1 MNLHNQLV
9 EQVLNDPQTPADH
22 AVRNEILNL
31 RAMIAELQDKLEAKE
46 VKIVARRKVKDN
58 DS

>member
-31 RAMIAELQDKLEAKE
+31 RAMIAELQEKLDKPA
-46 VKIVARRKVKDN
+46 ARRKVKDN